1 MHIVIS
7 LKNKGKDIEAYLIR
21 SRAVPSS
28 SMDSHSSSR
37 MLCSEVTMETS
48 NGSGATTLNWTEAVE
63 DLVHAGEIDQAISI
77 LEPIVASLEKEIGK
91 HEFQNVVGSSS
102 TSKSDQLYAAFQDL
116 YKLYSA
122 KGLSLRAD
130 QVLSRALQIKQR
142 KGLSRIKEAAA
153 DENSEAGFFAN
164 ESIASDGIAE
174 DWEAIADRAPEE
186 LFTPL
191 SLPGVSELSLEDSK
205 VQIAKRRGRG
215 TFSYKKQGLYSDN
228 QSDETVYDDPET
240 NSSNPVTDFE
250 EQNFIYGTRHVL
262 VLAGFSP
269 NTRTTDLEKT
279 LDKFKDR
286 FVIRWVNDT
295 TALAV
300 FGTPFAALEASNSIQ
315 CSFTVNVLDQS
326 SELLSSI
333 QPKELEPPRPRPQ
346 TSARTAQR
354 MIAQGMGIKLHS
366 NFGSTELRKQEE
378 AARRNRILSRQS
390 MRDDAWGAGEN

>member
-1 MHIVIS
+1 
-7 LKNKGKDIEAYLIR
+7 
-21 SRAVPSS
+21 
-28 SMDSHSSSR
+28 
-37 MLCSEVTMETS
+37 METS
-48 NGSGATTLNWTEAVE
+48 NSSGAATLNWTEAVE

-77 LEPIVASLEKEIGK
+77 LEPIVATLENEFEK
-91 HEFQNVVGSSS
+91 HESQDFLGSSS
-102 TSKSDQLYAAFQDL
+102 TSRADQLYAALQDL

-130 QVLSRALQIKQR
+130 QVISRALQIKQR
-142 KGLSRIKEAAA
+142 KGIKEAVA
-153 DENSEAGFFAN
+153 DENSEAGVSAN
-164 ESIASDGIAE
+164 AEIASDGIAE

-186 LFTPL
+186 LFTAE

-228 QSDETVYDDPET
+228 QSDETVSDDPET

-250 EQNFIYGTRHVL
+250 EQNLIYGTRHVL
-262 VLAGFSP
+262 VLAGISP
-269 NTRTTDLEKT
+269 NTRTTDLEKA

-300 FGTPFAALEASNSIQ
+300 FGTPSA
-315 CSFTVNVLDQS
+315 D
-326 SELLSSI
+326 
-333 QPKELEPPRPRPQ
+333 LEPPRPRPQ

-366 NFGSTELRKQEE
+366 NFGSNELRKQEE
-378 AARRNRILSRQS
+378 ARKNRILSRQS
-390 MRDDAWGAGEN
+390 MRDDAWGADEN

>member
-1 MHIVIS
+1 
-7 LKNKGKDIEAYLIR
+7 
-21 SRAVPSS
+21 
-28 SMDSHSSSR
+28 
-37 MLCSEVTMETS
+37 MLWSEVTMETRNS
-48 NGSGATTLNWTEAVE
+48 SGATTLNWTEAVE

-77 LEPIVASLEKEIGK
+77 LEPIVARLEKEIGK
-91 HEFQNVVGSSS
+91 HEFQNIVGSSS
-102 TSKSDQLYAAFQDL
+102 TSKDDQLYAAFQDL
-116 YKLYSA
+116 YKLYFA

-142 KGLSRIKEAAA
+142 KGIKEAAA
-153 DENSEAGFFAN
+153 DANSEAGDSAN
-164 ESIASDGIAE
+164 AVIASDGIAE

-191 SLPGVSELSLEDSK
+191 NLPGVSELSLEDSK

-228 QSDETVYDDPET
+228 QSDETVFDDPET
-240 NSSNPVTDFE
+240 NSSNTVTDFE

-269 NTRTTDLEKT
+269 NTRTTDLEKVFE
-279 LDKFKDR
+279 KFKDR

-300 FGTPFAALEASNSIQ
+300 FGTPSAALEASNSIQ

-366 NFGSTELRKQEE
+366 NFGSTELRKQEV
-378 AARRNRILSRQS
+378 ARKNRILSRQN
-390 MRDDAWGAGEN
+390 MRDDAWGADEN